1 MSTMLLYI
9 VKAHTIN
16 AEFKFRWMVGYLHYC
31 EHDIVFS
38 MFSELDDVVN
48 ATLYLLSD
56 KAKMINGI
64 IMPVDGGTTTQ
75 L

>member
-1 MSTMLLYI
+1 
-9 VKAHTIN
+9 
-16 AEFKFRWMVGYLHYC
+16 
-31 EHDIVFS
+31 

>member
-1 MSTMLLYI
+1 MDGGLIY
-9 VKAHTIN
+9 
-16 AEFKFRWMVGYLHYC
+16 YC